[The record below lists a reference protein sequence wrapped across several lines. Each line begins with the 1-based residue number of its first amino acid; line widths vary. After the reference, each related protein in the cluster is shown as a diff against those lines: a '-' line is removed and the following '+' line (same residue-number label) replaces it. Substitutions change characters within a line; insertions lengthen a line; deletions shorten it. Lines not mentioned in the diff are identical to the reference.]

1 MSKFT
6 DTEGRVWNVQL
17 TVHLVKEVKQRLDVD
32 LLDEQVHETLTLLT
46 GDIVKSVDILY
57 VLCSHQADKNEISDI
72 EFGQSLYGDVLFE
85 GINAMVEA
93 LIDFF
98 PNPKKRVWIRR
109 LWEKATNHMDK
120 TNDQMLELLE
130 DEKIEQE
137 MDQQMAKT
145 KKQAISDAI
154 SGLKSTSSLDSSES
168 IPTP

>member
-46 GDIVKSVDILY
+46 GDIVKSVDVLY
-57 VLCSHQADKNEISDI
+57 ILCSSQADKNEISDV

-98 PNPKKRVWIRR
+98 PNPKKRMWIRR
-109 LWEKATNHMDK
+109 LWEKSTSHMDK
-120 TNDQMLELLE
+120 TNDEMLNLLD
-130 DEKIEQE
+130 DEKIEKELDHQRE
-137 MDQQMAKT
+137 QT
-145 KKQAISDAI
+145 KKKAINEAI
-154 SGLKSTSSLDSSES
+154 SGLKSSNLQES
-168 IPTP
+168 

>member
-46 GDIVKSVDILY
+46 GDIVKSVDVLYILG
-57 VLCSHQADKNEISDI
+57 SSQADKNEISDV
-72 EFGQSLYGDVLFE
+72 EFGESLYGDVLFE

-98 PNPKKRVWIRR
+98 PNPKKRMWIRR
-109 LWEKATNHMDK
+109 LWEKSTSHMDK
-120 TNDQMLELLE
+120 TNDEMLNLLD
-130 DEKIEQE
+130 DEKIEKELEHQRE
-137 MDQQMAKT
+137 QS
-145 KKQAISDAI
+145 KKKAINEAI
-154 SGLKSTSSLDSSES
+154 SGLKSSNLQES
-168 IPTP
+168 

>member
-46 GDIVKSVDILY
+46 GDIVKSVDVLY
-57 VLCSHQADKNEISDI
+57 ILCSSQADKNEISDV
-72 EFGQSLYGDVLFE
+72 EFGESLYGDVLFE

-98 PNPKKRVWIRR
+98 PNPTIRMWIRR
-109 LWEKATNHMDK
+109 LWEKSTSHMDK
-120 TNDQMLELLE
+120 TNDEMLNLLD
-130 DEKIEQE
+130 DEKIEKELEHQRE
-137 MDQQMAKT
+137 QS
-145 KKQAISDAI
+145 KKKAINEAI
-154 SGLKSTSSLDSSES
+154 SGLKSSNLQES
-168 IPTP
+168 

>member
-46 GDIVKSVDILY
+46 GDIVKSVDVLY
-57 VLCSHQADKNEISDI
+57 ILCSSQAEKNEISDV
-72 EFGQSLYGDVLFE
+72 EFGESLYGDVLFE

-98 PNPKKRVWIRR
+98 PNPKKRMWIRR
-109 LWEKATNHMDK
+109 LWEKSTSHMDK
-120 TNDQMLELLE
+120 TNDEMLNLLD
-130 DEKIEQE
+130 DEKIEKELEHQRE
-137 MDQQMAKT
+137 QS
-145 KKQAISDAI
+145 KKKAINEAI
-154 SGLKSTSSLDSSES
+154 SGLKSSNLQES
-168 IPTP
+168 

>member
-46 GDIVKSVDILY
+46 GDIVKSVDVLY
-57 VLCSHQADKNEISDI
+57 ILCSSQADKNEISDV

-98 PNPKKRVWIRR
+98 PNPKKRMWIRR
-109 LWEKATNHMDK
+109 LWEKSTSHMDK
-120 TNDQMLELLE
+120 TNDEMLNLLD
-130 DEKIEQE
+130 DEKIEKELDHQR
-137 MDQQMAKT
+137 QQS
-145 KKQAISDAI
+145 KKKAINEAI
-154 SGLKSTSSLDSSES
+154 SGLKSSNLQES
-168 IPTP
+168 

>member
-46 GDIVKSVDILY
+46 GDIVKSVDVLY
-57 VLCSHQADKNEISDI
+57 ILCSSQADKNEISDV

-98 PNPKKRVWIRR
+98 PNPKKRMWIRR
-109 LWEKATNHMDK
+109 LWEKSTSHMDK
-120 TNDQMLELLE
+120 TNDEMLNLLD
-130 DEKIEQE
+130 DEKIEKELDHQRE
-137 MDQQMAKT
+137 QS
-145 KKQAISDAI
+145 KKKAINEAI
-154 SGLKSTSSLDSSES
+154 SGLKSSNLQES
-168 IPTP
+168 

>member
-46 GDIVKSVDILY
+46 GDIVKSVDVLY
-57 VLCSHQADKNEISDI
+57 ILCSSQADKNEISDV

-98 PNPKKRVWIRR
+98 PNPKKRMWIRR
-109 LWEKATNHMDK
+109 LWEKSTSHMDK
-120 TNDQMLELLE
+120 TNDEMLNLLE
-130 DEKIEQE
+130 DEKIEKELDHQRE
-137 MDQQMAKT
+137 QS
-145 KKQAISDAI
+145 KKKAINEAI
-154 SGLKSTSSLDSSES
+154 SGLKSSNLQES
-168 IPTP
+168 

>member
-46 GDIVKSVDILY
+46 GDIVKSVDVLYIL
-57 VLCSHQADKNEISDI
+57 CNSQADKNEISDV

-98 PNPKKRVWIRR
+98 PNPKKRMWIRR
-109 LWEKATNHMDK
+109 LWEKSTSHMDK
-120 TNDQMLELLE
+120 TNDEMLNLLD
-130 DEKIEQE
+130 DEKIEKELDHQRE
-137 MDQQMAKT
+137 QS
-145 KKQAISDAI
+145 KKKAINEAI
-154 SGLKSTSSLDSSES
+154 SGLKSSNLQES
-168 IPTP
+168 

>member
-32 LLDEQVHETLTLLT
+32 LLDEHVHETLTLLT
-46 GDIVKSVDILY
+46 GDIVKSVDVLY
-57 VLCSHQADKNEISDI
+57 VLCSQQADKNEISDV
-72 EFGQSLYGDVLFE
+72 EFGQALYGDVLFE

-98 PNPKKRVWIRR
+98 PNPKKRTWIRK
-109 LWEKATNHMDK
+109 LWEKATSHMDK

-130 DEKIEQE
+130 DEKIEKE
-137 MDQQMAKT
+137 MDQQLSKT
-145 KKQAISDAI
+145 KKKAISDAI
-154 SGLKSTSSLDSSES
+154 SGLKSTGSQESLES
-168 IPTP
+168 IPTQ

>member
-46 GDIVKSVDILY
+46 GDIVKSVDVLY
-57 VLCSHQADKNEISDI
+57 ILCSSQADKNEISDV

-98 PNPKKRVWIRR
+98 PNPKKRMWIRR
-109 LWEKATNHMDK
+109 LWEKSTSHMNK
-120 TNDQMLELLE
+120 TNDEMLNLLD
-130 DEKIEQE
+130 DEKIEKELDHQRE
-137 MDQQMAKT
+137 QS
-145 KKQAISDAI
+145 KKKAINEAI
-154 SGLKSTSSLDSSES
+154 SGLKSSNLQES
-168 IPTP
+168 

>member
-46 GDIVKSVDILY
+46 GDIVKSVDVLY
-57 VLCSHQADKNEISDI
+57 ILCSSQADKNEISDV
-72 EFGQSLYGDVLFE
+72 EFGESLYGDVLFE

-98 PNPKKRVWIRR
+98 PNPKKRMWIRR
-109 LWEKATNHMDK
+109 LWEKSPSHMDK
-120 TNDQMLELLE
+120 TNDEMLNLLD
-130 DEKIEQE
+130 DEKIEKELEHQRE
-137 MDQQMAKT
+137 QS
-145 KKQAISDAI
+145 KKKAINEAI
-154 SGLKSTSSLDSSES
+154 SGLKSSNLQES
-168 IPTP
+168 

>member
-46 GDIVKSVDILY
+46 GDIVKSVDVLY
-57 VLCSHQADKNEISDI
+57 ILCSSQADKNEISDV

-98 PNPKKRVWIRR
+98 PNPKKRMWIRR
-109 LWEKATNHMDK
+109 LWEKSTSHMDK
-120 TNDQMLELLE
+120 TNDEMLNLLE
-130 DEKIEQE
+130 DEKIEKELDHQRE
-137 MDQQMAKT
+137 QS
-145 KKQAISDAI
+145 KKKAINEAISE
-154 SGLKSTSSLDSSES
+154 LKSSNLQES
-168 IPTP
+168 

>member
-46 GDIVKSVDILY
+46 GDIVKSVDVLY
-57 VLCSHQADKNEISDI
+57 ILCSSQADKNEISDV
-72 EFGQSLYGDVLFE
+72 EFGESLYGDVLFE

-98 PNPKKRVWIRR
+98 PNPKKRMWIRR
-109 LWEKATNHMDK
+109 LWEKSTSHMDK
-120 TNDQMLELLE
+120 TNDEMLNLLD
-130 DEKIEQE
+130 DEKIEKELEHQRE
-137 MDQQMAKT
+137 QS
-145 KKQAISDAI
+145 KKKAINEAI
-154 SGLKSTSSLDSSES
+154 SGLKSSNLQES
-168 IPTP
+168 